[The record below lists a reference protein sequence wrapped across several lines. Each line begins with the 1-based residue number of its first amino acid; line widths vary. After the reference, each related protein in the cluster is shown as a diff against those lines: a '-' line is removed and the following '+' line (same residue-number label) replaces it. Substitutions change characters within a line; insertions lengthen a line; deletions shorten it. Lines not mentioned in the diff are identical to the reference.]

1 MSRLF
6 VPLFILFLFNG
17 QLNGHCQD
25 FVVTTKGDT
34 LKGKVKLL
42 MTSFE
47 KKVQVINETKQ
58 KTTLSILQTKTVQ
71 VDKDRFDPVRFNNTY
86 TFMKLQKGGYLSL
99 YGFQLEKQNSFDG
112 QYLLKM
118 DGKGI
123 EVPNLGFKKIM
134 ASFLTDCNVISE
146 AVTAADYGRNDLDKL
161 IDDFNA
167 CISKKSTYPSSTT
180 STITVLPKV
189 NESKLEMWTA
199 LESKVQASSLETKA
213 ESLEMI
219 GEIKSKISKG
229 EKLPKFLTE
238 GLKSNLESDALLSS
252 ELTKALST
260 IE

>member
-146 AVTAADYGRNDLDKL
+146 AVTAGNYGRNDLNKL

-167 CISKKSTYPSSTT
+167 CINKNSTYPPTT
-180 STITVLPKV
+180 TTPLPRV
-189 NESKLEMWTA
+189 NESKLEIWTA

-219 GEIKSKISKG
+219 GEIKSKINKG